1 MDILLHGLTV
11 RIYATIYV
19 EQISG
24 QLVQQEAFLALLP
37 GLEDPLF
44 TNAVEVQVEGFCV
57 DFEVD

>member
-11 RIYATIYV
+11 RIYATINV

-24 QLVQQEAFLALLP
+24 QLVQQETFLALLP

-44 TNAVEVQVEGFCV
+44 ANAVEVQVEGFCV